1 MRSWITWLF
10 VAVTAALLLA
20 APGAVPRLWFDEGWN
35 LSVARILA
43 ETGVY
48 AERELGQLVAADVLS
63 VGPPVIVPLA
73 LGFRAF
79 GVGLWQAR
87 APGILFTALAFALL
101 YGLACRLYNRRIA
114 GATLFVALFMTG
126 AHIHLHP
133 ILLGRQALGE
143 TPALA
148 YLLIGYAALA
158 GGWRER
164 PGLIAVSVLGW
175 SLGLAS
181 KPQTLPFFL
190 ASLVVPLIVAAVR
203 REGRWIG
210 MLAVALAATLAGY
223 IVVSALPS
231 LLLPEAL
238 RPESRLLATF
248 QGVAG
253 QRANTNWEMAFVT
266 SLAVHLDALKAA
278 QTILL
283 PLVGGFGYAC
293 WRALAAIRSP
303 RPLTGAEMARLALL
317 ALTGSWLVWWAALS
331 VGWLRYLS
339 SSLFLGS
346 LFTAALLHDV
356 TGGFSLAQVGKPFA
370 ALWAGRTRGRAG
382 ATIFVM
388 VIMLALVGWAVDTTA
403 RTLYTAYIREPDTS
417 LLNLTAYLNAEL
429 PPDTTIE
436 TFESELFFLLEQPYH
451 FPPADVQFQ
460 LNRRAF
466 LKEEVAVTYD
476 PLQADPDIL
485 VLGPLGKL
493 WKLYDGVIAVR
504 AFQLVRR
511 VGPYEVYARMRV
523 AVPTS
528 NAGTTGSPKK

>member
-1 MRSWITWLF
+1 MSRWITWLLA
-10 VAVTAALLLA
+10 AVTAALLLA

-48 AERELGQLVAADVLS
+48 AERELGQFVAADVLS

-101 YGLACRLYNRRIA
+101 YGLACRLYNRRVA
-114 GATLFVALFMTG
+114 SAALFVALFMTG

-143 TPALA
+143 TPALV

-158 GGWRER
+158 GGWRAR
-164 PGLIAVSVLGW
+164 PALIAVSVLGW

-190 ASLVVPLIVAAVR
+190 ASLLIPLIVAAAR
-203 REGRWIG
+203 RDRRWVG
-210 MLAVALAATLAGY
+210 MLFATLVATLAGY

-253 QRANTNWEMAFVT
+253 RRTNTNWEMAFVT
-266 SLAVHLDALKAA
+266 SLTVHLDALKAA

-283 PLVGGFGYAC
+283 PLAGGCGYAC

-303 RPLTGAEMARLALL
+303 RAAARQPLADVEMARLALL
-317 ALTGSWLVWWAALS
+317 ALTGAWLVWWAALS

-339 SSLFLGS
+339 SSLFVGS
-346 LFTAALLHDV
+346 IFTAALLHDV
-356 TGGFSLAQVGKPFA
+356 TGGFSLAQIGKPFA
-370 ALWAGRTRGRAG
+370 GLWAGRPRGRAG
-382 ATIFVM
+382 LTILV
-388 VIMLALVGWAVDTTA
+388 MLALLAAVGWAVDTTA

-417 LLNLTAYLNAEL
+417 LLHLTAYLNAEL

-466 LKEEVAVTYD
+466 LKEDVAVTYD

-493 WKLYDGVIAVR
+493 WKLYDGVIAAQ

-511 VGPYEVYARMRV
+511 AGPYEVYARVRD
-523 AVPTS
+523 
-528 NAGTTGSPKK
+528 GSSRR